1 MEYLLPQ
8 FIGLAGK
15 KGHGKDTLGEYLVT
29 KYGYRRFAFA
39 DALKEMVRIAFSFSN
54 DQLYGD
60 KKEEIDPFWKTS
72 PREVLQF
79 IGTELFRNN
88 IEKLLPEM
96 GSSFWQQIV
105 RRKIN
110 DILLLNPKQK
120 IVITDVR
127 FPDECQFIKELG
139 GGEII
144 WIERPLFDNIDGHSS
159 ENQKLVVDQT
169 VINDGT
175 INNLF
180 EHFEKLYGR

>member
-1 MEYLLPQ
+1 
-8 FIGLAGK
+8 
-15 KGHGKDTLGEYLVT
+15 
-29 KYGYRRFAFA
+29 
-39 DALKEMVRIAFSFSN
+39 
-54 DQLYGD
+54 
-60 KKEEIDPFWKTS
+60 
-72 PREVLQF
+72 
-79 IGTELFRNN
+79 
-88 IEKLLPEM
+88 
-96 GSSFWQQIV
+96 
-105 RRKIN
+105 
-110 DILLLNPKQK
+110 
-120 IVITDVR
+120 VR